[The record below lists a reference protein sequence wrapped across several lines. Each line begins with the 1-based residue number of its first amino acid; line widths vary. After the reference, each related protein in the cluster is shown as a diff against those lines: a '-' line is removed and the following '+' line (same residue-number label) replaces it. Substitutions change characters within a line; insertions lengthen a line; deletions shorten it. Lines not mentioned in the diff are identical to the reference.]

1 MNCLELF
8 SGTHSVGKVCD
19 QLGWN
24 AISVDLELPATH
36 KCDIM
41 TFDYKQYPKDFF
53 SVVWCSP
60 PCVYY
65 SRLQD
70 SWLNR
75 KKADGIVFTKEVRD
89 QKMDEAD
96 KLVLKSL
103 EIIDY
108 FKPSLWCLEN
118 PQTGRL
124 KERDIMKGLPYYDVD
139 YCMYSDW
146 GYRKRTRIWTN
157 KKDWSGLLCNRKCG
171 NMIEI
176 PSDNKT
182 KSATRKLHKTNCGN
196 HEKLQAIRKHMKSVS
211 DVHSESSKKHFKDV
225 SDCGGG
231 TNRLDRYRVP
241 EKLIFS
247 LFLD

>member
-1 MNCLELF
+1 MNCLEIF

-41 TFDYKQYPKDFF
+41 DFNYKQYPQDYFD
-53 SVVWCSP
+53 VVWASP
-60 PCVYY
+60 PCLHY

-75 KKADGIVFTKEVRD
+75 KKGDGIVYTKEIRD
-89 QKMDEAD
+89 QKMDESD

-124 KERDIMKGLPYYDVD
+124 KDRDIMKGLPFYDID

-157 KKDWSGLLCNRKCG
+157 KKDWDNKLCDGSGTCG
-171 NMIEI
+171 NME
-176 PSDNKT
+176 
-182 KSATRKLHKTNCGN
+182 KSHHK
-196 HEKLQAIRKHMKSVS
+196 KRVS
-211 DVHSESSKKHFKDV
+211 DVHSESSKKHMKDV
-225 SDCGGG
+225 SSNGGG
-231 TNRLDRYRVP
+231 SDRLDRYRVP